1 MPNKAARQQQEQQ
14 QRKLSSGGQ
23 VCCKLCAISKFENY
37 APYQNL
43 TSTRASNLHT
53 PTSHSNIPPL
63 NNKSNKE
70 QCNHLPWQVSSAAT
84 SSFQQLLLRI
94 FILLCYESVCCGMPP
109 SGSLTNSLISGMF
122 VRRTSGFSFVSACAS
137 SILHSLLLHLAARFC
152 HVPHINLF
160 NVTRAH
166 CHNSFRFI
174 R

>member
-1 MPNKAARQQQEQQ
+1 MLSRPASLQCCLLTLRPQGLCNWLWLWMVNGERCERWLQWPWLCICVRVCVWVPNKAARQQQQQQ

-43 TSTRASNLHT
+43 TSARVQHIYT

-109 SGSLTNSLISGMF
+109 S
-122 VRRTSGFSFVSACAS
+122 S
-137 SILHSLLLHLAARFC
+137 SRFA
-152 HVPHINLF
+152 NK
-160 NVTRAH
+160 
-166 CHNSFRFI
+166 
-174 R
+174 